1 VKLKLEIFD
10 RNHINGESI
19 AGFILTVLRAKLSAV
34 PNSKF
39 GLVLHGCLENNG
51 NVLM

>member
-10 RNHINGESI
+10 RNYINRESI
-19 AGFILTVLRAKLSAV
+19 AGFIPTVLRAKISAV

-39 GLVLHGCLENNG
+39 GLVLQGCLENNG